1 MFDDMILYIKYR
13 TLLGRLWVV
22 SFIYADRL
30 VLNITCALLFQV
42 LYAKEP
48 DELEAAKE
56 DLRALPHESYVRR
69 VEAFL
74 QCEEQWVLL
83 YRAGTV
89 TRGQN
94 TNNYSEASIR
104 ILKDVV
110 LSRTK
115 AYNAVALVEFVAET
129 WEKYLE
135 NKIMRHANHME
146 PSHRISFESLF
157 HTALDIDS
165 NKIVQIDQALFH
177 VPSSSGN
184 ALYEVQADFGLCSCW
199 AGRQGSFCKHQA
211 IVQKTFGGVFPN
223 SPELTLEDCA
233 QLGQLALGDRCPPR
247 GFFMPLVPQASGS
260 GGPGPSVRVEPHCE
274 GAAATAAEYSWQPP
288 ALEAH
293 PTPEVSCSTA
303 AIRQEH
309 ASSQSSLMFPS

>member
-1 MFDDMILYIKYR
+1 MERY
-13 TLLGRLWVV
+13 LGELGWLV
-22 SFIYADRL
+22 SF
-30 VLNITCALLFQV
+30 VLNLTCTYLFQV

-48 DELEAAKE
+48 GELEAAKE

-83 YRAGTV
+83 YRAGTL

-115 AYNAVALVEFVAET
+115 AYNAVALVEFVTDT

-135 NKIMRHANHME
+135 NKIMRHANHKE
-146 PSHRISFESLF
+146 PSHRISFEGLL
-157 HTALDIDS
+157 HTALDMDA

-177 VPSSSGN
+177 VPSSSGTV
-184 ALYEVQADFGLCSCW
+184 LYEVQADFGLCSCW
-199 AGRQGSFCKHQA
+199 AGRRGSFCKHQA
-211 IVQKTFGGVFPN
+211 IVQKTFGGDFPN

-247 GFFMPLVPQASGS
+247 GFHKPQALDQVQQLNHT
-260 GGPGPSVRVEPHCE
+260 VRAQPQQQQEKTHGNHQFWRHTQP
-274 GAAATAAEYSWQPP
+274 TAVIFTT
-288 ALEAH
+288 LE
-293 PTPEVSCSTA
+293 
-303 AIRQEH
+303 EH
-309 ASSQSSLMFPS
+309 ESSQISLIFPS